1 MRRLT
6 RGVSVS
12 TTESTLA
19 RGRGLLSCAFCSC
32 QSANAF
38 STFSA
43 WEFDA
48 KSFQV

>member
-19 RGRGLLSCAFCSC
+19 RGLLSCAFCSC

>member
-19 RGRGLLSCAFCSC
+19 RGRFSYAFRSC
-32 QSANAF
+32 QSANALTC